1 MTPYDIVK
9 VLTAVAPIAAS
20 VASIATNN
28 SEKIERKDPPN
39 VTNISISITNNFY
52 TNSQKESIEI
62 ANQMQ
67 NKLISDMASNTRYM
81 L

>member
-20 VASIATNN
+20 VASMATNN
-28 SEKIERKDPPN
+28 SEKIERKDPAN
-39 VTNISISITNNFY
+39 VTNISVSVTNNFY